1 MIREIVLNEISD
13 ILDSLLMLNVLQLSQ
28 RPANPE
34 KLWRGKITAT
44 FIHSDSIGAVQV
56 DSLETGYEGCNDL
69 VYLYQIRAIESNA

>member
-1 MIREIVLNEISD
+1 MQFDVNKLANGTTIQY
-13 ILDSLLMLNVLQLSQ
+13 VLQLSQ

>member
-1 MIREIVLNEISD
+1 MQFDAKKLVNGTTIQY
-13 ILDSLLMLNVLQLSQ
+13 VLQLSQ

-56 DSLETGYEGCNDL
+56 DSLEAGYEGCIEL
-69 VYLYQIRAIESNA
+69 VHLYQIRVIESNA

>member
-1 MIREIVLNEISD
+1 MQFDVNILNGTTIQY
-13 ILDSLLMLNVLQLSQ
+13 VLQLSQ

-44 FIHSDSIGAVQV
+44 FIHSFIHSDSIEAVQV
-56 DSLETGYEGCNDL
+56 ESLETGYEGCNDL